1 MMRSMKDAFSTN
13 VGELV
18 PDDRYYDFRCTDAS
32 GNVWT
37 AQALDPESAVW
48 YYRAGFLAIEL
59 LEKSGQW
66 EGAARMAERLAQAGG
81 DRAIEAKDVATKIR
95 LERFLW
101 DDKP

>member
-1 MMRSMKDAFSTN
+1 
-13 VGELV
+13 
-18 PDDRYYDFRCTDAS
+18 
-32 GNVWT
+32 
-37 AQALDPESAVW
+37 
-48 YYRAGFLAIEL
+48 LAIEL

>member
-1 MMRSMKDAFSTN
+1 MIVITLIMAVIGGVIPQQDWQALKDAGVAAIFPPGT
-13 VGELV
+13 VI
-18 PDDRYYDFRCTDAS
+18 A
-32 GNVWT
+32 
-37 AQALDPESAVW
+37 ES
-48 YYRAGFLAIEL
+48 AIEL

>member
-1 MMRSMKDAFSTN
+1 LAYALRKQKEDVAALKACQG
-13 VGELV
+13 VVDQVDL
-18 PDDRYYDFRCTDAS
+18 
-32 GNVWT
+32 